1 MSRATLDGYLKKIFK
16 DLIKKKNK
24 GILIDFEKF
33 KILSRDIK
41 MAVINESVKQ
51 LKKNYYELRSKKVTR
66 LIQSLDIRN
75 FKKSTLGGC
84 IFFKKNNNLCLK
96 LEKL

>member
-1 MSRATLDGYLKKIFK
+1 
-16 DLIKKKNK
+16 
-24 GILIDFEKF
+24 
-33 KILSRDIK
+33 